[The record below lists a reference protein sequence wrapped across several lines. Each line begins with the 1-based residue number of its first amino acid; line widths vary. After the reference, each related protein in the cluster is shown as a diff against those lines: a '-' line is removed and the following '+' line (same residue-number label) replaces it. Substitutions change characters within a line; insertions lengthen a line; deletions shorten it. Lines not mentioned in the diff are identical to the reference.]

1 MEEWRQSGGGSLRR
15 LSALVLVGLV
25 LASGCQGWGGAR
37 LEPWLESAPARYHSA
52 SPPAFAQPQPE
63 DDGGGGT
70 VGGAQLGRFMA
81 FVRQRQAALRGP
93 RVPEAERRVGE
104 AALLELLAWLHGQ
117 SEETLAREEPEE
129 VYLRFQVARVQRGRE
144 DAARDA
150 AVERKLEEYW
160 QWARE
165 RSRLLAGRHFRKA
178 GRQWLVTESPV
189 YEGAQD
195 ALTQAVLGWAHGHTQ
210 DPDYLRKSPQEV
222 AVYLLAKRGA
232 LATALEVG
240 TAAPPRLEFV
250 PEPVHA
256 VPAEEVLVEVAVGL
270 VPGVGESVDL
280 MGAVGGVSVLGRRL
294 SPEERVLCA
303 VALLVPLVA
312 GGMLLEGAEAS
323 GAALRLGR
331 GVGEVEVLQRVAQH
345 LAPEE
350 ARRVRE
356 LLRKAGRGGQ
366 VPEAELAW
374 MRELAER
381 LRGPLAEVAGAVK
394 AGARVPLVGS
404 RVTVEGARLV
414 PGSAEHLAQAWVDY
428 QFRHPGKYPR
438 FRYAP
443 EAWWERMYR
452 TVLENRG
459 QGGAF
464 EQEVLKAKGCEKNTA
479 LMLPPPGSKAEQG
492 FVPDSVLGNPEEL
505 VWGRPY
511 RFVEV
516 KGRAEMALTGNLKAM
531 IEYVEAHGGHVE
543 VWLRSA
549 NHPSGGT
556 RLTQPLDDRLDRL
569 FKDGK
574 ATVKYFP

>member
-1 MEEWRQSGGGSLRR
+1 M
-15 LSALVLVGLV
+15 SALGLVGLV

-37 LEPWLESAPARYHSA
+37 LEPWLESAPLRYNSA
-52 SPPAFAQPQPE
+52 SPPPFSPAEAR

-70 VGGAQLGRFMA
+70 MGGAQLGRFMA
-81 FVRQRQAALRGP
+81 FVRQQQAALRAP
-93 RVPEAERRVGE
+93 RVSEAERRVGE
-104 AALLELLAWLHGQ
+104 AALLELLAWLHRRG
-117 SEETLAREEPEE
+117 EETLAGEEPDE
-129 VYLRFQVARVQRGRE
+129 VYLRFKVARVQQGRE
-144 DAARDA
+144 DAVRDA

-160 QWARE
+160 QWARA

-178 GRQWLVTESPV
+178 GREWLVTESPV
-189 YEGAQD
+189 YEAAQD
-195 ALTQAVLGWAHGHTQ
+195 AFTSAVLGWAYAHTQ

-222 AVYLLAKRGA
+222 AVYLLARRGA

-240 TAAPPRLEFV
+240 SAAPPRLEYA
-250 PEPVHA
+250 PEQEEE
-256 VPAEEVLVEVAVGL
+256 VPAEEVLLEVAVGL
-270 VPGVGESVDL
+270 VPGVGESADL
-280 MGAVGGVSVLGRRL
+280 MGAVAGVSVLGRRL
-294 SPEERVLCA
+294 SAGERVLCA

-331 GVGEVEVLQRVAQH
+331 GVQEVRVLQRVAQH

-356 LLRKAGRGGQ
+356 VLRGAGRGEK
-366 VPEAELAW
+366 VPEAELTW

-381 LRGPLAEVAGAVK
+381 LRGPLAEVAGALK

-404 RVTVEGARLV
+404 RATAEGVRLV

-464 EQEVLKAKGCEKNTA
+464 EGEVLKAKGCEKNTA

-492 FVPDSVLGNPEEL
+492 FIPDSVLGNPEEL
-505 VWGRPY
+505 VWGKPY

-531 IEYVEAHGGHVE
+531 IEYVKRYGGHIE
-543 VWLRSA
+543 VWFRSA
-549 NHPSGGT
+549 SHPSGKT
-556 RLTQPLDDRLDRL
+556 LLTGPLRNELRDLQELGRAS
-569 FKDGK
+569 FEH
-574 ATVKYFP
+574 FP